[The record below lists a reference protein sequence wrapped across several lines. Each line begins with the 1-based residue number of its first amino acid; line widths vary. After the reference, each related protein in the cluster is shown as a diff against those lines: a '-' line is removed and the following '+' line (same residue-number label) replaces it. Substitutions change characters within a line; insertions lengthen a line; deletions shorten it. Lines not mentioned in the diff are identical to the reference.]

1 MNKHRINSTR
11 FRLMAGLRALRFWIW
26 LIRVIGVIVPR
37 RLRADWRQEWE
48 AELQYR
54 ETLLT
59 QWDKL
64 GWRAKLAL
72 LWHSMGAFAD
82 ALWLQPRRMEDE
94 MFQDLRFG
102 VRIMLKHKVL
112 TAVAALSLALG
123 IGANTAIFSLLDALL
138 LKTLPVK
145 NPEQLVFVDGLD
157 YHYPDPVYREMS
169 EKNTVFSGIFTYNW
183 VEATVNDGSQAERVS
198 AQLVSGDFFTVLGVG
213 PHLGRVFTDADDKTP
228 GAHFVTVISY
238 DYWRGRFGADPNI
251 VGKKISINT
260 RPFTIIGV
268 SAQGFNDVDVGAAPA
283 LRVPMMMKDL
293 MQDPRNDTPVMAR
306 LKPGISIEQAQV
318 AADILFQN
326 IVRAYGANSLSN
338 RYSDASRIEL
348 SSAGRGVSALELRGR
363 YLQPLILLLCLV
375 GMVLLIACLNVAN
388 LLLARAAA
396 RRKEI
401 AVRLAVGAGRFRLIR
416 QLLTESCLLSTSG
429 GALGLVF
436 ARTGTDVLLRYIPIT
451 REIKLDLRMLGIT
464 IVVTVLTSILFGLT
478 PALQATRFDLIPALK
493 NDAAGTAGGS
503 RKWELRRLLVV
514 LQVALSLV
522 LLVCGGLFVRSLQNL
537 KAVDLGYTSDQI
549 VSMSLALGR
558 SGYTTDQQR
567 SFYEQLSE
575 RLTAL
580 PGVKSATYTNS
591 MPLEPKPHGNEEGE
605 FEVPGSDSP
614 PNEKPTALMHGIT
627 PQFFATF
634 GIPLLRGRDF
644 NWQDSVG
651 RVFKVVI
658 VNDRFARYF
667 FGNENPLGKRISVA
681 GFEFEIVGVV
691 GNARLSSLKETMSR
705 TVYYPAFTA
714 LLANQRLCVRARGDT
729 GAIIAAIRNEV
740 RRLDPNLPV
749 YDIKTFA
756 DQIEESISQE
766 RLIALLSSFFGLFA
780 LLLAGLG
787 LYGVMA
793 YAVSRRTREIGI
805 RMALGAQPGNVLWL
819 VLRETLLLVAIGIAI
834 GLPVALAATRLTKG
848 LLFGLTANDPLTI
861 TLAPLVMI
869 AIAAMAGYLPARRA
883 AQVDPMVA
891 LRQD

>member
-1 MNKHRINSTR
+1 MWLKNILRR
-11 FRLMAGLRALRFWIW
+11 VQGLWRSETVHKEI
-26 LIRVIGVIVPR
+26 
-37 RLRADWRQEWE
+37 AD
-48 AELQYR
+48 ELQFHIDMRVEENIRRGMSPDEARRDAERRFGNLTRIKEQGYDVR
-54 ETLLT
+54 GGRWLETV
-59 QWDKL
+59 W
-64 GWRAKLAL
+64 
-72 LWHSMGAFAD
+72 
-82 ALWLQPRRMEDE
+82 
-94 MFQDLRFG
+94 QDLRYG
-102 VRIMLKHKVL
+102 MRMLLKNITVTL
-112 TAVAALSLALG
+112 VAVLSLALG

-145 NPEQLVFVDGLD
+145 NSEQLVFVDGLEYKYPPQPD
-157 YHYPDPVYREMS
+157 RALHNYTVPDPVYLEMS
-169 EKNTVFSGIFTYNW
+169 EKNTVFSGIFTFNW
-183 VEATVNDGSQAERVS
+183 VEATVNDGSLAERVS
-198 AQLVSGDFFTVLGVG
+198 VELVSGNFFTVLGVG
-213 PHLGRVFTDADDKTP
+213 AHLGRVFTDDDDLTP

-238 DYWRGRFGADPNI
+238 NHWRSRLGADPNI

-268 SAQGFNDVDVGAAPA
+268 SAQGFNDVDVGTAPA

-293 MQDPRNDTPVMAR
+293 MHDPRNDTPVMAR

-318 AADILFQN
+318 AADALFQS
-326 IVRAYGANSLSN
+326 IIREYSASSLSN
-338 RYSDASRIEL
+338 RYSNASRIEL
-348 SSAGRGVSALELRGR
+348 SPAGRGVSASELRDR
-363 YLQPLILLLCLV
+363 YLQPLIFLLCLV
-375 GMVLLIACLNVAN
+375 VMVLLIACLNVAN

-401 AVRLAVGAGRFRLIR
+401 AVRLAVGAGRLRLIR
-416 QLLTESCLLSTSG
+416 QLLTEGFLLSALG

-436 ARTGTDVLLRYIPIT
+436 ARMGTDLLLGFIPLT
-451 REIKLDLRMLGIT
+451 REIKLDMRMLGIT
-464 IVVTVLTSILFGLT
+464 LVVTVLTGVLFGLA

-493 NDAAGTAGGS
+493 NDAAGMAGGR

-558 SGYTTDQQR
+558 SGYKTDQQLR
-567 SFYEQLSE
+567 FYEQLSE

-591 MPLEPKPHGNEEGE
+591 MPLEPKPYGKEEGE
-605 FEVPGSDSP
+605 VEVPGSHSP
-614 PNEKPTALMHGIT
+614 PNEKPTALMHPIT

-651 RVFKVVI
+651 REFKVVI

-681 GFEFEIVGVV
+681 SFEFEIVGVV
-691 GNARLSSLKETMSR
+691 GNARLTSLKETMSR

-714 LLANQRLCVRARGDT
+714 LLANQRLCVRAAGDT
-729 GAIIAAIRNEV
+729 GALIAAIRNEV

-749 YDIKTFA
+749 YNIKSFA
-756 DQIEESISQE
+756 DQIDESISRE

-793 YAVSRRTREIGI
+793 YAVARRTREIGI
-805 RMALGAQPGNVLWL
+805 RMALGAQAGNVLWL
-819 VLRETLLLVAIGIAI
+819 ALRETLLLVSIGVAI
-834 GLPVALAATRLTKG
+834 GLPAALAATRLTRG
-848 LLFGLTANDPLTI
+848 MLFGLTENDPLTI
-861 TLAPLVMI
+861 ALATLVMM

-883 AQVDPMVA
+883 AQVDPMMV
-891 LRQD
+891 LRQE

>member
-1 MNKHRINSTR
+1 MTHY
-11 FRLMAGLRALRFWIW
+11 LRAIMARLRGLFGDRRANREFDDEIETHLRLLTERYVRQGMTEAEAAWAARRQFGNVT
-26 LIRVIGVIVPR
+26 LLKEVNREMRRIRVIDSLI
-37 RLRADWRQEWE
+37 
-48 AELQYR
+48 
-54 ETLLT
+54 
-59 QWDKL
+59 
-64 GWRAKLAL
+64 
-72 LWHSMGAFAD
+72 
-82 ALWLQPRRMEDE
+82 
-94 MFQDLRFG
+94 QDLRYG
-102 VRIMLKHKVL
+102 VRMLLRHKGF

-145 NPEQLVFVDGLD
+145 NSEQLVFVGGLEYQYPSQPD
-157 YHYPDPVYREMS
+157 RALHNYTVPDPVYREMS
-169 EKNTVFSGIFTYNW
+169 EKNTVFSGIFTFNW
-183 VEATVNDGSQAERVS
+183 VEATVNDGSLAERVS
-198 AQLVSGDFFTVLGVG
+198 GQLVSGNFFTVLGVG
-213 PHLGRVFTDADDKTP
+213 AHLGRVFTDADDLTP

-238 DYWRGRFGADPNI
+238 DYWRSRFGADPNI

-260 RPFTIIGV
+260 FPFTIIGV

-293 MQDPRNDTPVMAR
+293 MHYRRNNTPVLAR

-318 AADILFQN
+318 AADALFQN
-326 IVRAYGANSLSN
+326 IIRSYGARSLSN
-338 RYSDASRIEL
+338 RYSDANRIEL
-348 SSAGRGVSALELRGR
+348 SPAGRGVSASTLRDR
-363 YLQPLILLLCLV
+363 YLRPLIFLLCLV

-401 AVRLAVGAGRFRLIR
+401 AVRLAVGAGRLRLIR
-416 QLLTESCLLSTSG
+416 QLLTEGFLVSALG

-436 ARTGTDVLLRYIPIT
+436 SRLGTDLLLGFIPIT

-464 IVVTVLTSILFGLT
+464 LAVTVLTGFLFALA

-493 NDAAGTAGGS
+493 NDATGTAGGR
-503 RKWELRRLLVV
+503 RKWELRHLLVV

-549 VSMSLALGR
+549 VSMSLALER
-558 SGYTTDQQR
+558 SGYTTDQQLR
-567 SFYEQLSE
+567 FYEQLSE

-580 PGVKSATYTNS
+580 PGVKSATYTNA
-591 MPLEPKPHGNEEGE
+591 MPLEPKRSGKEEGE
-605 FEVPGSDSP
+605 FEVPGSHSP
-614 PNEKPTALMHGIT
+614 PNEKPTALMHPIT

-651 RVFKVVI
+651 RVYKVVI

-714 LLANQRLCVRARGDT
+714 LLANQRLCVRAGGDT
-729 GAIIAAIRNEV
+729 GVLIAAIRNEV

-749 YDIKTFA
+749 YDIKSFA
-756 DQIEESISQE
+756 DQIDEAISRE

-787 LYGVMA
+787 LYGLMA
-793 YAVSRRTREIGI
+793 YAVARRTREIGV
-805 RMALGAQPGNVLWL
+805 RMALGAQAGNVLWL
-819 VLRETLLLVAIGIAI
+819 VLRETLFLVAIGIAI
-834 GLPVALAATRLTKG
+834 GLPVALAATRLIKG
-848 LLFGLTANDPLTI
+848 FLFGLSANDPLTI
-861 TLAPLVMI
+861 ALAVSLMLAV
-869 AIAAMAGYLPARRA
+869 AALAGYLPARRA
-883 AQVDPMVA
+883 TKVDPMMV
-891 LRQD
+891 LRQE

>member
-1 MNKHRINSTR
+1 M
-11 FRLMAGLRALRFWIW
+11 
-26 LIRVIGVIVPR
+26 
-37 RLRADWRQEWE
+37 
-48 AELQYR
+48 
-54 ETLLT
+54 
-59 QWDKL
+59 
-64 GWRAKLAL
+64 
-72 LWHSMGAFAD
+72 
-82 ALWLQPRRMEDE
+82 
-94 MFQDLRFG
+94 
-102 VRIMLKHKVL
+102 MLKHKVF

-145 NPEQLVFVDGLD
+145 NPEQLVFVGGLEYQYPPQLD
-157 YHYPDPVYREMS
+157 RVLRNIPIPDPVYREMS
-169 EKNTVFSGIFTYNW
+169 EKNTVFSGIFTYDW
-183 VEATVNDGSQAERVS
+183 VEATVNDGSLAERVPG
-198 AQLVSGDFFTVLGVG
+198 QLVSGNFFTVLGVG
-213 PHLGRVFTDADDKTP
+213 AHLGRIFTDDDDRTP

-238 DYWRGRFGADPNI
+238 DYWRRRFGADPNI
-251 VGKKISINT
+251 VGKMISINT
-260 RPFTIIGV
+260 HPFTIIGV
-268 SAQGFNDVDVGAAPA
+268 SAQGFKDVDVRTAPA
-283 LRVPMMMKDL
+283 LRVPMMMKEL

-306 LKPGISIEQAQV
+306 LQPGISIEQAQV
-318 AADILFQN
+318 AADALFQN
-326 IVRAYGANSLSN
+326 IIREYSASSLANRFSN
-338 RYSDASRIEL
+338 ESRIEL
-348 SSAGRGVSALELRGR
+348 SPAGRGVSASEHRDR
-363 YLQPLILLLCLV
+363 YIQPLIILLCLV

-388 LLLARAAA
+388 LLLVRAAA

-401 AVRLAVGAGRFRLIR
+401 AVRLAVGAGRLRLIR
-416 QLLTESCLLSTSG
+416 QLLTEGFLLAALG

-436 ARTGTDVLLRYIPIT
+436 ARMGMDLLLGFIPLT

-464 IVVTVLTSILFGLT
+464 LVVTVLTGVLFGLA

-493 NDAAGTAGGS
+493 NDAAGMAGGR

-514 LQVALSLV
+514 LQVAFSLV

-558 SGYTTDQQR
+558 SGYKTDQQL
-567 SFYEQLSE
+567 SFYRQLSE

-580 PGVKSATYTNS
+580 PDVKSATYTNA
-591 MPLEPKPHGNEEGE
+591 MPLEPKPYGKEEGE
-605 FEVPGSDSP
+605 VEIPGSHSP
-614 PNEKPTALMHGIT
+614 PNEKPTALAHPIT

-651 RVFKVVI
+651 RIYKVVI

-714 LLANQRLCVRARGDT
+714 LLANQRLCVRARGDA
-729 GAIIAAIRNEV
+729 GALIAAIRNEV

-756 DQIEESISQE
+756 DQIDESISRE
-766 RLIALLSSFFGLFA
+766 RMIALLSSFFGLFA

-805 RMALGAQPGNVLWL
+805 RMALGAQAGAVLRL
-819 VLRETLLLVAIGIAI
+819 VLRETLLLVSIGLAI
-834 GLPVALAATRLTKG
+834 GLPAALAATRLTRG
-848 LLFGLTANDPLTI
+848 MLFGLTENDPLTI
-861 TLAPLVMI
+861 ALATLVMM

-883 AQVDPMVA
+883 AQVDPMMV
-891 LRQD
+891 LRQE

>member
-1 MNKHRINSTR
+1 MHL
-11 FRLMAGLRALRFWIW
+11 RLLAERYVRQGMTETEAAQAARRQFGNATLLKEVNREMRR
-26 LIRVIGVIVPR
+26 IRVIDSLI
-37 RLRADWRQEWE
+37 
-48 AELQYR
+48 
-54 ETLLT
+54 
-59 QWDKL
+59 
-64 GWRAKLAL
+64 
-72 LWHSMGAFAD
+72 
-82 ALWLQPRRMEDE
+82 
-94 MFQDLRFG
+94 QDLRYG
-102 VRIMLKHKVL
+102 VRMMLKHKVF
-112 TAVAALSLALG
+112 TAIAALSLALG

-145 NPEQLVFVDGLD
+145 NPEQLVFVGGLEYQYPPQLD
-157 YHYPDPVYREMS
+157 RALRNIPIPDPVYREMG

-183 VEATVNDGSQAERVS
+183 VEATVNDGSLAERVS
-198 AQLVSGDFFTVLGVG
+198 GQLVSGNFFTVLGVG
-213 PHLGRVFTDADDKTP
+213 AHLGRVFTDADDLTP

-238 DYWRGRFGADPNI
+238 DYWRSRFGADPNI

-268 SAQGFNDVDVGAAPA
+268 SAQGFKDVEVSTAPA
-283 LRVPMMMKDL
+283 LRVPMMMKEL
-293 MQDPRNDTPVMAR
+293 MQDPRNDTPVLAR

-318 AADILFQN
+318 AADALFQS
-326 IVRAYGANSLSN
+326 IIREYSASSFSN
-338 RYSDASRIEL
+338 RYSNASRIEL
-348 SSAGRGVSALELRGR
+348 SPAGRGVSASELRDR
-363 YLQPLILLLCLV
+363 YLQPLIFLLCLV

-401 AVRLAVGAGRFRLIR
+401 AVRLAVGAGRLRLIR
-416 QLLTESCLLSTSG
+416 QLLTEGFLLAALG

-436 ARTGTDVLLRYIPIT
+436 ARMGTDLLLGFIPLT
-451 REIKLDLRMLGIT
+451 REIKLDMRMLGIT
-464 IVVTVLTSILFGLT
+464 LVVTVLTGVLFGLA
-478 PALQATRFDLIPALK
+478 PALQSTRFDLIPALK
-493 NDAAGTAGGS
+493 NDAAGMAGGR

-558 SGYTTDQQR
+558 SGYKTDQQLR
-567 SFYEQLSE
+567 FYEQLSE

-591 MPLEPKPHGNEEGE
+591 LPFGPTLNGMSEEGE
-605 FEVPGSDSP
+605 VEVPGSHSP
-614 PNEKPTALMHGIT
+614 PNEKPTALHHTIT

-651 RVFKVVI
+651 LPKVVI
-658 VNDRFARYF
+658 INDSFARYF
-667 FGNENPLGKRISVA
+667 FGDENPLGKRISV
-681 GFEFEIVGVV
+681 GGIELEIVGVV

-705 TVYYPAFTA
+705 TVYYSAFTA
-714 LLANQRLCVRARGDT
+714 LLGNQRLCVRARSDT
-729 GAIIAAIRNEV
+729 GALIAAIRNEV

-756 DQIEESISQE
+756 DQIDESISRE
-766 RLIALLSSFFGLFA
+766 RMIALLSSFFGLFA

-805 RMALGAQPGNVLWL
+805 RMALGAQAGDILWL
-819 VLRETLLLVAIGIAI
+819 VLCETLLLVSIGLAI
-834 GLPVALAATRLTKG
+834 GLPAALAATRLTRG
-848 LLFGLTANDPLTI
+848 MLFGLTENDPLTI
-861 TLAPLVMI
+861 ALATLVMM

-883 AQVDPMVA
+883 AQVDPMMV
-891 LRQD
+891 LRQE

>member
-1 MNKHRINSTR
+1 MKPH
-11 FRLMAGLRALRFWIW
+11 LW
-26 LIRVIGVIVPR
+26 LIKFIGLIVPR
-37 RLRADWRQEWE
+37 RLRAGWQQEWE
-48 AELQYR
+48 GELRYR
-54 ETLLT
+54 ETLLAD
-59 QWDKL
+59 WDKL
-64 GWRAKLAL
+64 DWRGKIDL
-72 LWHSMGAFAD
+72 LKHSLGAFMD

-102 VRIMLKHKVL
+102 LRMMRTHKVF

-145 NPEQLVFVDGLD
+145 NPEQLVFVGGLEYQYPPQSD
-157 YHYPDPVYREMS
+157 RALHNIKVPDPVYREMG
-169 EKNTVFSGIFTYNW
+169 EKNTVFAGIFTYNW
-183 VEATVNDGSQAERVS
+183 VEATVNDGSLAERVS
-198 AQLVSGDFFTVLGVG
+198 GQLVSGNFFTVMGVG
-213 PHLGRVFTDADDKTP
+213 AHLGRVFTDDDDRTP

-238 DYWRGRFGADPNI
+238 DYWRRRFGADPNI
-251 VGKKISINT
+251 VGKIISINNH
-260 RPFTIIGV
+260 PFTIIGV
-268 SAQGFNDVDVGAAPA
+268 SAQGFNDVKVSTAPA

-293 MQDPRNDTPVMAR
+293 MHDARNDTPVLAR
-306 LKPGISIEQAQV
+306 LKPGISIEQANA
-318 AADILFQN
+318 AADALFQN
-326 IVRAYGANSLSN
+326 IIREYSASSPSN
-338 RYSDASRIEL
+338 RFSNASRIEL
-348 SSAGRGVSALELRGR
+348 SPAGRGVSASELRDR
-363 YLQPLILLLCLV
+363 YLQPLILLMCLV
-375 GMVLLIACLNVAN
+375 GIVLLIACLNVAN
-388 LLLARAAA
+388 LLLARAAT

-401 AVRLAVGAGRFRLIR
+401 AVRMAVGAGRFRLIR
-416 QLLTESCLLSTSG
+416 QLLTEGFLLAALG

-436 ARTGTDVLLRYIPIT
+436 ARMGTDLLLGFIPLT
-451 REIKLDLRMLGIT
+451 REIEFNMRMLGIT
-464 IVVTVLTSILFGLT
+464 LVVTVLTGILFSLA

-493 NDAAGTAGGS
+493 NDAAGTGGGK

-537 KAVDLGYTSDQI
+537 KEVDLGYTSDQI

-567 SFYEQLSE
+567 IFYQQLSE

-580 PGVKSATYTNS
+580 AGVKSATYTNS
-591 MPLEPKPHGNEEGE
+591 LPFQPKPYGKEEGE
-605 FEVPGSDSP
+605 FEVPGSHRP
-614 PNEKPTALMHGIT
+614 PIEKPTALAHPIT

-651 RVFKVVI
+651 RVNKVVI

-714 LLANQRLCVRARGDT
+714 LLANQRLCVRAAGDT
-729 GAIIAAIRNEV
+729 AALIAAIRNEV

-749 YDIKTFA
+749 YGIKTFA
-756 DQIEESISQE
+756 DQIDESISRE

-793 YAVSRRTREIGI
+793 YAVARRMREIGI
-805 RMALGAQPGNVLWL
+805 RMALGAQAGNVLWL
-819 VLRETLLLVAIGIAI
+819 VLRETLLLVSIGIAI

-848 LLFGLTANDPLTI
+848 MLFGLTATDPLTI
-861 TLAPLVMI
+861 ALATLVMI

-891 LRQD
+891 LRQE